1 MHVKMEGQFPRIG
14 WQHVQ
19 GPIVNGVYPCC
30 PLFILS
36 VVFRSWPGW
45 TGEEV
50 SFWTRLPHCSGVV
63 SNGEVESCPKRAR
76 HQPDDHYGRVGGALS
91 LYSPGLGAHFGR
103 HLGGSLA
110 CWTLSGFVG
119 CHFPAANGPPVLV
132 IRPSIGPT
140 PPASPLSPSASGGID
155 PRRVGLLGRWTWK

>member
-1 MHVKMEGQFPRIG
+1 M
-14 WQHVQ
+14 
-19 GPIVNGVYPCC
+19 NGVHPCC
-30 PLFILS
+30 PLFVLG
-36 VVFRSWPGW
+36 VVFRSWPCW

-63 SNGEVESCPKRAR
+63 SDGEVESCPKRAR

-103 HLGGSLA
+103 HLGGSRA

-119 CHFPAANGPPVLV
+119 DHFPATNGLPVLV
-132 IRPSIGPT
+132 IRPSVGPAPYVS
-140 PPASPLSPSASGGID
+140 PPSPGASGGTG
-155 PRRVGLLGRWTWK
+155 PRWVGLLGCWTWR